1 MFVDSAT
8 VQQFIASCMLRP
20 IAVAS
25 KERLSSQPNIP
36 TLIESGLKDFEA
48 YAWQGLLV
56 PKGTPQEAIDR
67 LSESLRAA
75 LNDPDIRERFTG
87 MGLEAIPSTPQEMDA
102 YAEQERRSEEHTSEL
117 QSLMRISYAVFC
129 LKKKII
135 HIQNINRISTNTTI

>member
-1 MFVDSAT
+1 M
-8 VQQFIASCMLRP
+8 MRP

-102 YAEQERRSEEHTSEL
+102 NAEQER
-117 QSLMRISYAVFC
+117 
-129 LKKKII
+129 KKWGDRK
-135 HIQNINRISTNTTI
+135 STRLNSSH